1 MAAETTPIVAHD
13 AAGRG
18 AQAPAGSPRLW
29 PGVALITAFWVLQLV
44 VGPLDKPY
52 FVGFLLSLATAA
64 VLTLS
69 YSVWWWLNRRIPLAD
84 RACLFGLVVAG
95 SAAAMLLSHRSV
107 TFAVLTLGP
116 ALAFTTL
123 TLWMLVVKYTGI
135 PWVRRGALVVMALAW
150 APLTLV
156 RMDGVDA
163 ELQADFRWR
172 WSSSAEDRFR
182 AYRASAE
189 AGSVTPSANTSDTA
203 LSLTPGDWPGFR
215 GPERDGVV
223 RGLTVST
230 DWQAAPPRPLWRHPV
245 GPAWS
250 SVAVVGERL
259 FTQEQRDDREAVVC
273 YDAATGREVWA
284 HEDATR
290 FWEAVSGAG
299 PRATPTFADGRLY
312 TLGARGM
319 LNCLDAATGKRH
331 WSHDLAAEVGAQVPM
346 WGLSCSPVVTE
357 GKVIVFAGGKGPD
370 TLFAFEAE
378 SGRPAWRAPVGEG
391 SYSSPQ
397 LATLG
402 GRRQCL
408 FLSDAGLTAVDPAT
422 GAVLWT
428 HGLAMPGAPR
438 TAQPHVLGDSEL
450 LVASLAGHGVAR
462 IEVTRDGDAWKPK
475 DVWASTDLNP
485 EFPDL
490 VAHQGHAYGFDVNV
504 FCCIDLATG
513 KRCWRA
519 GRYGRG
525 QVILLADQGLL
536 LVLSEKGEAVL
547 LSANPQRHEEL
558 GRFQA
563 LNGKTWNHPVLV
575 RCRLYVRNAEEMAC
589 YELTPQGD
597 TN

>member
-1 MAAETTPIVAHD
+1 MAAETTPIVARD
-13 AAGRG
+13 VAGRG
-18 AQAPAGSPRLW
+18 PQAPAGSPRLW
-29 PGVALITAFWVLQLV
+29 PGVVLVTAFWVLQLI

-52 FVGFLLSLATAA
+52 FVGFLYALASAA
-64 VLTLS
+64 VLTLA

-84 RACLFGLVVAG
+84 RASLFGLVVAG
-95 SAAAMLLSHRSV
+95 GTVAMLLSHRSV
-107 TFAVLTLGP
+107 AFAVLTMGL

-135 PWVRRGALVVMALAW
+135 PWGRRGALVVMALTW

-163 ELQADFRWR
+163 ELRADFRWR
-172 WSSSAEDRFR
+172 WSSSAEDLFR
-182 AYRASAE
+182 AYRAT
-189 AGSVTPSANTSDTA
+189 AGTGWATPSADVPDTT
-203 LSLTPGDWPGFR
+203 LTVAPGDWPGFR

-230 DWQAAPPRPLWRHPV
+230 DWRAVPPRPLWRHPV

-250 SVAVVGERL
+250 SMAVVGDRL
-259 FTQEQRDDREAVVC
+259 FTQEQRDDQEAVVC

-284 HEDATR
+284 HEDAAR

-299 PRATPTFADGRLY
+299 PRATPTFADGRIY
-312 TLGARGM
+312 TLGGKGL
-319 LNCLDAATGKRH
+319 LNCLDAATGKPL
-331 WSHDLAAEVGAQVPM
+331 WSHDLVAEVGAQAPM
-346 WGLSCSPVVTE
+346 WGFSGSPIVAE
-357 GKVIVFAGGKGPD
+357 GKAIVFAGGKGPD
-370 TLFAFEAE
+370 TLFAFDAK
-378 SGRPAWRAPVGEG
+378 SGQPAWRAAVGEG

-402 GRRQCL
+402 GERQCL
-408 FLSDAGLTAVDPAT
+408 FLSDAGLTSVDPAT
-422 GAVLWT
+422 GTVLWK

-438 TAQPHVLGDSEL
+438 TAQPHVLGDSQL

-462 IEVTRDGDAWKPK
+462 IEVTRDGGAWKPK

-490 VAHQGHAYGFDVNV
+490 VVHQGHAYGFDVNV

-563 LNGKTWNHPVLV
+563 VNGKTWNHPVIV
-575 RCRLYVRNAEEMAC
+575 RGRLYVRNAEEMAC
-589 YELTPQGD
+589 YEL
-597 TN
+597 NR